1 MTIEAGKLRHRVQI
15 QRQVVAQNS
24 SGDVTVTWATLAT
37 VWASIEPLSARE
49 FVQSASD
56 QNKIVARVTVRYR
69 SGIEPS
75 MRVAHG
81 QKLYNITGVLAD
93 KDSGLEYLTL
103 PVSAGVNDGQ

>member
-1 MTIEAGKLRHRVQI
+1 MTIEAGKLSHRVQI

-37 VWASIEPLSARE
+37 VWAAIEPLSARE

-75 MRVAHG
+75 MRVVHG

-103 PVSAGVNDGQ
+103 PVSAGVNDGE